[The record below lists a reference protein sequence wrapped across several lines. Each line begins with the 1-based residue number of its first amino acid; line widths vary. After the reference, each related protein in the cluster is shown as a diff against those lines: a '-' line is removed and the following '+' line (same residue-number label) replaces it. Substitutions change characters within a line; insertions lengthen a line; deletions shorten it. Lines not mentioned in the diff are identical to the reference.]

1 MTCAPD
7 ERGRHVLIVEDDQ
20 DMRESLAA
28 LLEGEGYD
36 VLEARHGAEALEL
49 LKTSKVCVILLD
61 IFMPVMNGVAFM
73 AEQSQTPAIAA
84 IPVVVMT
91 ADASAARDAARQGA
105 VEAMTKPLDHDRL
118 LAAVARHC

>member
-1 MTCAPD
+1 MSCA
-7 ERGRHVLIVEDDQ
+7 GGKHVLIVEDDQ
-20 DMRESLAA
+20 DVRESLAA

-36 VLEARHGAEALEL
+36 VLEARHGQEALEL
-49 LKTSKVCVILLD
+49 LATSNVCVILLD

-73 AEQSQTPAIAA
+73 AKQAQTPAIAA

-91 ADASAARDAARQGA
+91 ADPSAARAAARQGA
-105 VEAMTKPLDHDRL
+105 TEAMTKPLDHDRL